1 MARLDPGAARTRL
14 AVATCETEAE
24 IIRELLDDAE
34 LSGVNITAD
43 PDGYRD
49 FVQARAKRAL
59 EAVDGDSERVMEAGM
74 RAVSCMEQ
82 HRVALGAARE
92 AGFRATSNLLLAREL
107 DMVPAGTTGHEHT
120 QRWGSDYEA
129 FTAVRDRIPGE
140 VTFLLDTYSTR
151 SSGLPVAMSLL
162 AETPGR
168 HFAVRFDSES
178 TMRGDYL
185 LGVCMMQERGLQASI
200 NLGGGFNDEIT
211 RTFEELAE
219 FSGFPKK
226 LQKYM
231 YGQYLVT
238 PHVPL
243 PTRGAVGAVY
253 KLAKTGRRPTMKFS
267 DNLEKSSIPGKP
279 VAFRLRALDGAETRH
294 LPVSVVGQEGERP
307 PKGYFQLTGADS
319 EAVFF
324 DHLSPAVLARF
335 RQPQAVG
342 LSPAT
347 AALVAKLQAERRE
360 RAHVP
365 EDP

>member
-1 MARLDPGAARTRL
+1 MLRRSAHL
-14 AVATCETEAE
+14 AVFTLAAVVGYGYILAVGFEPYPLHPLVKATPLT
-24 IIRELLDDAE
+24 
-34 LSGVNITAD
+34 
-43 PDGYRD
+43 
-49 FVQARAKRAL
+49 
-59 EAVDGDSERVMEAGM
+59 
-74 RAVSCMEQ
+74 
-82 HRVALGAARE
+82 
-92 AGFRATSNLLLAREL
+92 LLA
-107 DMVPAGTTGHEHT
+107 
-120 QRWGSDYEA
+120 
-129 FTAVRDRIPGE
+129 
-140 VTFLLDTYSTR
+140 
-151 SSGLPVAMSLL
+151 LL
-162 AETPGR
+162 ALLRGEPQIRTALVVA
-168 HFAVRFDSES
+168 FIASAV
-178 TMRGDYL
+178 GDYL

-219 FSGFPKK
+219 FSGFPKN

-253 KLAKTGRRPTMKFS
+253 KLAQTGRRPTMKFS
-267 DNLEKSSIPGKP
+267 NNLEKSSIPGKP
-279 VAFRLRALDGAETRH
+279 VAFRLRALDGAETRQ

-307 PKGYFQLTGADS
+307 PKGYFQLTGADP

-347 AALVAKLQAERRE
+347 AALVARLQAERHE
-360 RAHVP
+360 RAYVP
-365 EDP
+365 EDS